1 MSAPEAPLLRVE
13 DLHVTYDTPTG
24 LVRAVSGVSFEL
36 GREKLGIV
44 GESGS
49 GKSQTGRA
57 ILGLTAPGGQ
67 VHAQRMEFEG
77 TDLLTADERTMR
89 RIRGAGISMIMQD
102 PKYSLNPVMT
112 VGAQI
117 QEAFLV
123 HRKTSKQEARAR
135 TLDMLR
141 AVKIREPERVYKA
154 YPHEVSGGMGQR
166 IMIAMMMIP
175 EPDIIIADEPTSA
188 LDVTV
193 QLQVLAVLDD
203 MIRERGMGLIFIS
216 HDLNLIASFCD
227 RILIM
232 YGGKVMEECA
242 AADLDQAQH
251 PYTRGL
257 LNCLPSLE
265 GGHDDLPVLQRDPSW
280 LTSPGAPG
288 VIEIQGLDVVF
299 GHGRKSFMRYVTSRS
314 RSSGASPMAWSAS
327 LARVKPPC
335 YEPLRGCSVA
345 LPGLV
350 ARCGSQ
356 RSRCRASYARSS
368 FAVVCKWY
376 SRIPSVRCT
385 PRHTVDTILSEP
397 ARVHRLDRI
406 EQRVV
411 HALEEVGLNASFRFR
426 YPHQI
431 SGGQR
436 QRVSIARALITDP
449 EIILLDE
456 PTSALDVSV
465 QAEVLN
471 LLMRLKREHGL
482 TYILVSHN
490 LAVIAH
496 MCEVLIGDA
505 KWRGSGNH
513 ECTAVA

>member
-1 MSAPEAPLLRVE
+1 MTQTTGTPLLSVE
-13 DLHVTYDTPTG
+13 NLHVTYDTPTG

-67 VHAQRMEFEG
+67 VCADRMEFKG
-77 TDLLTADERTMR
+77 TDLLNADERTMR

-117 QEAFLV
+117 AEAYLV
-123 HRKTSKQEARAR
+123 HSRTSKREARAR
-135 TLDMLR
+135 TLEMLR

-175 EPDIIIADEPTSA
+175 EPDVIIADEPTSA

-232 YGGKVMEECA
+232 YGGKVMEQCDA
-242 AADLDQAQH
+242 KDLHQAQH

-265 GGHDDLPVLQRDPSW
+265 GGQDELSVLKRDPAW
-280 LTSPGAPG
+280 LTTPG
-288 VIEIQGLDVVF
+288 
-299 GHGRKSFMRYVTSRS
+299 
-314 RSSGASPMAWSAS
+314 
-327 LARVKPPC
+327 
-335 YEPLRGCSVA
+335 
-345 LPGLV
+345 
-350 ARCGSQ
+350 
-356 RSRCRASYARSS
+356 
-368 FAVVCKWY
+368 
-376 SRIPSVRCT
+376 
-385 PRHTVDTILSEP
+385 
-397 ARVHRLDRI
+397 
-406 EQRVV
+406 
-411 HALEEVGLNASFRFR
+411 
-426 YPHQI
+426 
-431 SGGQR
+431 
-436 QRVSIARALITDP
+436 
-449 EIILLDE
+449 
-456 PTSALDVSV
+456 
-465 QAEVLN
+465 
-471 LLMRLKREHGL
+471 
-482 TYILVSHN
+482 
-490 LAVIAH
+490 
-496 MCEVLIGDA
+496 
-505 KWRGSGNH
+505 
-513 ECTAVA
+513 TAA